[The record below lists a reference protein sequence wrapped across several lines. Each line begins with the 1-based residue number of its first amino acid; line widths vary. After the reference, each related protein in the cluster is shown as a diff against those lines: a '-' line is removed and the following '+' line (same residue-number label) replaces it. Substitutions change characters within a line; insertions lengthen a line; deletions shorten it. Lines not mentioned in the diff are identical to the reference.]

1 MRFSQKTEYGLRA
14 VLYLASRFGQPGMP
28 AREIAREEGIPERF
42 LEQQIT
48 VLKKAGVVHS
58 QRGPSGGCRLARH
71 PADITV
77 LEVVEALEGPLVE
90 STVGQP
96 YRTPSRA
103 VVMELWGELA
113 DHVAERLAQ
122 TTVVELVIR
131 QEELAAARGS
141 MFYI

>member
-96 YRTPSRA
+96 YRAPSRA

-113 DHVAERLAQ
+113 DHIAERLAQ